1 MLIKEKFM
9 YEFLVSGM
17 TCGSCVGSISNAVKA
32 FDPKA
37 EVNVDMKEQKVH
49 VKSAKNQDEIQSTI
63 EEAGYSVLSSK
74 NLG

>member
-1 MLIKEKFM
+1 M

-37 EVNVDMKEQKVH
+37 EVNVDMKGQKVN

>member
-1 MLIKEKFM
+1 M

-37 EVNVDMKEQKVH
+37 EVNVDMKGQKVK
-49 VKSAKNQDEIQSTI
+49 VKSLKAQSEIQSTI
-63 EEAGYSVLSSK
+63 EEAGYSVLGSK
-74 NLG
+74 KIS

>member
-1 MLIKEKFM
+1 M

-37 EVNVDMKEQKVH
+37 EINVDMKAQKVN
-49 VKSAKNQDEIQSTI
+49 VQSTKSQAEIKETI
-63 EEAGYSVLSSK
+63 EEAGYSVLGSK
-74 NLG
+74 KIG